1 MKIEKVEIRQI
12 ELPLLSY
19 FETSFG
25 RDEVRKALIIGIH
38 SEGLD
43 GYGEV
48 VASEFPGYSYETLG
62 TALHVIKDF
71 LIPIANKN
79 DWSTPQDLSDRFEVV
94 KGHPMAKAGFEGAV
108 WDLYGKQHQQPLV
121 DLIGGVKKKI
131 GTGVS
136 IGIQD
141 SISKLVELI
150 EGYLEEKY
158 QRIKVKIKPNW
169 DLEMLREVRKRFPN
183 ILLMADANS
192 AYTLGDIELFKKM
205 ENLGLMMIEQP
216 LSHDD
221 IIDHAALQRELKTPI
236 CLDESILNPN
246 DARKAHELGSC
257 KIINIKVGRV
267 GGLTRAIKLHDI
279 CADLGLSVWCGGML
293 ETGIGRAQ
301 NLALAALPNFTIPG
315 DTSASK
321 RYFAEDIVD
330 TPAVINPD
338 GTIDV
343 PTGPGIGVSP
353 DIEIMDKHTTL
364 KQVIKL

>member
-1 MKIEKVEIRQI
+1 MKIEKVEIRQV

-79 DWSTPQDLSDRFEVV
+79 NWSTPQDLSDRFEVV

-169 DLEMLREVRKRFPN
+169 DLEMLREVRKKFPN

-192 AYTLGDIELFKKM
+192 AYTLGDIGLFKEM
-205 ENLGLMMIEQP
+205 EDLGLMMIEQP

-236 CLDESILNPN
+236 CLDESILNPD

-279 CADLGLSVWCGGML
+279 CAALGLPVWCGGML

-330 TPAVINPD
+330 APAVINPD

-343 PTGPGIGVSP
+343 PTGPGIGVNP